1 MNKKHIEIAKKLI
14 EQSNNRIFTVISDSM
29 SPLIRKGDR
38 IICNA
43 VDIDKIKKYSLI
55 AFNNDLNNK
64 SVPTVH
70 RVIKILKTT
79 NGIALKTKGD
89 LNPICDKTYVTR
101 DSLIGIV
108 SKITGDGK
116 TISFDSF
123 SGKTLSILLY
133 FISNFNNYFKLI
145 MLKSKKIFNI
155 FIMPE
160 KQPDYKND
168 LKIIHQ
174 SILINTRDWTNTA
187 KINTDLL
194 KHFINKETEICDIS
208 FDCGYCEE
216 SFHFIRQNFK
226 IECMK
231 ISSVTASD
239 KKYDIVICSKVLNL
253 AENKQKRQEIYG
265 FIKQILKKDGYILL
279 SYINKKNNFMIS
291 LKRQIFSLSKIYNGP
306 KKDDLIYN
314 GFFVMKHLN
323 GKNIKKELADND
335 FLIEKRILSD
345 NTVSLVLKLN
355 LK

>member
-1 MNKKHIEIAKKLI
+1 MNNKHIEIAKKLI

-29 SPLIRKGDR
+29 SPLILKGDN

-55 AFNNDLNNK
+55 AFHNDLHNK
-64 SVPTVH
+64 TVPTVH

-89 LNPICDKTYVTR
+89 LNSICDKTSVTR
-101 DSLIGIV
+101 DSLIGVV

-116 TISFDSF
+116 TISLDSCY
-123 SGKTLSILLY
+123 GKTLSIFLY
-133 FISNFNNYFKLI
+133 FISNFNNYFKFI
-145 MLKSKKIFNI
+145 TSKLKILF
-155 FIMPE
+155 MPE
-160 KQPDYKND
+160 KEPDYKNN
-168 LKIIHQ
+168 LQIIHQ

-187 KINTDLL
+187 KINIDLL
-194 KHFINKETEICDIS
+194 KQFINKETEICDIS
-208 FDCGYCEE
+208 FDGGYCEE
-216 SFHFIRQNFK
+216 SFNFIRHGLKVDCN
-226 IECMK
+226 K
-231 ISSVTASD
+231 ISSFIPSD

-265 FIKQILKKDGYILL
+265 FIKQILKKDGYVLL
-279 SYINKKNNFMIS
+279 SYINKKNNFIIS
-291 LKRQIFSLSKIYNGP
+291 LKRQIFSLSKIYKGP

-314 GFFVMKHLN
+314 GFFVMKYLN
-323 GKNIKKELADND
+323 GKNIKKELAEND

-345 NTVSLVLKLN
+345 NTVSLFLKLN